1 MKVHHF
7 FNQFLDTWRFLLKF
21 SHLYRRASQKLLV
34 MAKPSSLKSSLNNQE
49 LQTVKFFSVA
59 LQQKN
64 LWNWG
69 RINLIS
75 ALKTGF
81 KISEILQQ
89 LVKNSK
95 DFCGGC
101 LFCSLVFHCVIPVI
115 CHELFEEDQN
125 ICQNKGKNRIQFWW
139 LAYCQILSIVNS
151 QANSFM
157 SDFCNSQQR
166 HL

>member
-1 MKVHHF
+1 MTNFCDH
-7 FNQFLDTWRFLLKF
+7 FLDIWRYLLKF
-21 SHLYRRASQKLLV
+21 IQIYRRASQKLLV
-34 MAKPSSLKSSLNNQE
+34 MVRTSSQKSSLNNQE

-81 KISEILQQ
+81 KISEILQL

-115 CHELFEEDQN
+115 CQELFDEDQN

-139 LAYCQILSIVNS
+139 LA
-151 QANSFM
+151 
-157 SDFCNSQQR
+157 
-166 HL
+166 